1 MRMCGLCASIFLSH
15 YYSISFTE
23 EKLAESA
30 AANAA
35 LSGQLENISPQ
46 LSSLETALSTSR
58 QKLRDEQKLRRA
70 AEQAQDEA
78 DQRVREMEQS
88 LQTLRE
94 ECDDV
99 HEELAFKENELEETR
114 LELEVEKQQLENELA
129 TMRRQLEEAAQQQQ
143 TAAPRETAT
152 TSVDDTAAAES
163 EAAMDEAYV
172 KKLEE
177 ELELVTE
184 QLIETEKRLSESEAD
199 LQEKEQQIHTLQAE
213 GRRNQ
218 DDEDLIGILQTELSD
233 LQQAEQKLRDELAVT
248 REDLAL
254 SREELAL
261 QQEEL
266 QAAEHDSRAAAAQLQ
281 EERAQ
286 HQEALTALEA
296 RRHEAEITSQAS
308 QGEAALVERAVK
320 EINEQNQDL
329 VEQVARLENALENAK
344 QDYQN
349 VLDELDAVNA
359 RFDEV
364 RLEGERK
371 GREAATEEIR
381 SQMQMD
387 AEHEIHAVK
396 ESLNK
401 LSEDNKLLQ
410 TKVDEAEMALAAA
423 RDTQSKERQ
432 VLTEEKSQVVQQLQA
447 QLARTKE
454 DLARKD
460 KEMSDLESSM
470 EGRLAKAE
478 ETVTVLESELHT
490 AKGQLAEAEAHLIV
504 LRREGKERDE
514 ELARK
519 SVSPRGTAE
528 SSSVAATEEMSSDN
542 EGGRPASPSSVMR
555 LEQRLAEETK
565 KYETLEK
572 KYHDVQDQSR
582 IGEVRIKRLEED
594 VKILQK
600 QLFASDNSSTV
611 ATQMSRLSSMGST
624 ARGMDVISEDE
635 GQRLHDVIGSRDVKR
650 MAEELKA
657 LELKCNSQREY
668 NAQLLSK
675 MLHLQGNIQVY
686 CRVRPMSLS
695 EIQSGARS
703 VVESLSETEVGC
715 FDERTNKW
723 KSFNFDRVWGPD
735 QSQTS
740 IFQDVEPLALSVV
753 DGFNACIFAY
763 GQTGSG

>member
-1 MRMCGLCASIFLSH
+1 M
-15 YYSISFTE
+15 
-23 EKLAESA
+23 
-30 AANAA
+30 
-35 LSGQLENISPQ
+35 
-46 LSSLETALSTSR
+46 
-58 QKLRDEQKLRRA
+58 
-70 AEQAQDEA
+70 
-78 DQRVREMEQS
+78 
-88 LQTLRE
+88 
-94 ECDDV
+94 
-99 HEELAFKENELEETR
+99 
-114 LELEVEKQQLENELA
+114 
-129 TMRRQLEEAAQQQQ
+129 
-143 TAAPRETAT
+143 
-152 TSVDDTAAAES
+152 
-163 EAAMDEAYV
+163 
-172 KKLEE
+172 
-177 ELELVTE
+177 
-184 QLIETEKRLSESEAD
+184 
-199 LQEKEQQIHTLQAE
+199 
-213 GRRNQ
+213 
-218 DDEDLIGILQTELSD
+218 
-233 LQQAEQKLRDELAVT
+233 
-248 REDLAL
+248 
-254 SREELAL
+254 

-266 QAAEHDSRAAAAQLQ
+266 QAAEHDSRAAAAALQ
-281 EERAQ
+281 EERA
-286 HQEALTALEA
+286 HHREALTALEE
-296 RRHEAEITSQAS
+296 RRHEAEISSQAS

-320 EINEQNQDL
+320 EVNEQNEDL

-381 SQMQMD
+381 SQMQGD
-387 AEHEIHAVK
+387 AEHEIRAVK
-396 ESLNK
+396 ESLHK
-401 LSEDNKLLQ
+401 LSADNQLLQ
-410 TKVDEAEMALAAA
+410 LKVDEAEMALAAA

-432 VLTEEKSQVVQQLQA
+432 VLTQEKSQVLQQLQA

-454 DLARKD
+454 DLVRKD

-470 EGRLAKAE
+470 EGRLLKAE

-514 ELARK
+514 EAKK
-519 SVSPRGTAE
+519 SVSPRGAAE
-528 SSSVAATEEMSSDN
+528 SSSVAATEEMSSD
-542 EGGRPASPSSVMR
+542 EGGRPASPSSVMK
-555 LEQRLAEETK
+555 LEQRLAEEAK
-565 KYETLEK
+565 KYESLQK
-572 KYHDVQDQSR
+572 KYHDSQDQNR

-624 ARGMDVISEDE
+624 ARGMDVIAEDE
-635 GQRLHDVIGSRDVKR
+635 GRRLSDVIGSRDVKR

-657 LELKCNSQREY
+657 LGEKCNSQREY

-686 CRVRPMSLS
+686 CRVRPMSLN
-695 EIQSGARS
+695 EIQGGARG